1 MGKIYWSVVA
11 LVVVTGLSV
20 AWYVANQNENTV
32 QIAPQQFEN
41 EIQGVEALMP
51 EFKKMSEKYQWIF
64 LAPQPENDLHWKLVM
79 LLIEKVNQD
88 KQWTVVVDTYFS
100 KATGYTG
107 DLELSLLQSQ
117 SSFLPLLQQKFP
129 KQKILLIS
137 PNVLS
142 TQIISESVRNSVIFQ
157 KLAPPNGAVTFL
169 TYPKSRS
176 EEANYLLPCSESRD
190 LKTGLSDLGCY
201 VRQQARPFYKL
212 ITNFKSPAG
221 FLLELNSSELVFFI
235 Q

>member
-11 LVVVTGLSV
+11 LVIVTGLSV
-20 AWYVANQNENTV
+20 AWYVANENENSV
-32 QIAPQQFEN
+32 KFAPQQFEN
-41 EIQGVEALMP
+41 ENLVIEALLP
-51 EFKKMSEKYQWIF
+51 ELKKMSDKNQWIF
-64 LAPQPENDLHWKLVM
+64 LAPQPENDLHWKLVI
-79 LLIEKVNQD
+79 LLIEKLKVDQ
-88 KQWTVVVDTYFS
+88 QWTVVVDTYFS
-100 KATGYTG
+100 KATGYSG

-117 SSFLPLLQQKFP
+117 SSFLPLLQQKYP
-129 KQKILLIS
+129 NKKMLLIS

-142 TQIISESVRNSVIFQ
+142 TQIISESIRSSVMFQ
-157 KLAPPNGAVTFL
+157 KLAPKNGALTFL
-169 TYPKSRS
+169 TYPKSKN

-212 ITNFKSPAG
+212 LTNFKSPAG
-221 FLLELNSSELVFFI
+221 FLLELNSSELVLFI

>member
-11 LVVVTGLSV
+11 LVIVTGLSV
-20 AWYVANQNENTV
+20 AWYVANENENSV
-32 QIAPQQFEN
+32 KFAPQQFEN
-41 EIQGVEALMP
+41 ENLVIEALLP
-51 EFKKMSEKYQWIF
+51 ELKKMSDKKQWIF
-64 LAPQPENDLHWKLVM
+64 LAPQPENDLHWKLVI
-79 LLIEKVNQD
+79 LLIEKLKVDQ
-88 KQWTVVVDTYFS
+88 QWTVVVDTYFS
-100 KATGYTG
+100 KATGYSG

-117 SSFLPLLQQKFP
+117 SSFLPLLQQKYP
-129 KQKILLIS
+129 NKKMLLIS

-142 TQIISESVRNSVIFQ
+142 TQIISESVRSSVMFQ
-157 KLAPPNGAVTFL
+157 KLAPKNGALTFL
-169 TYPKSRS
+169 TYPKSKN

-212 ITNFKSPAG
+212 LTNFKSPAG
-221 FLLELNSSELVFFI
+221 FLLELNSSELVLFI

>member
-11 LVVVTGLSV
+11 LIIVTGLSI
-20 AWYVANQNENTV
+20 AWYVANENENSV
-32 QIAPQQFEN
+32 KFAPQQFEN
-41 EIQGVEALMP
+41 ENQAIDAVLPLFQ
-51 EFKKMSEKYQWIF
+51 KMSERYQWIF

-100 KATGYTG
+100 KATGYRG
-107 DLELSLLQSQ
+107 DLDLSLLQSQ
-117 SSFLPLLQQKFP
+117 SSFLPLLLQKYP
-129 KQKILLIS
+129 KKKILLIS

-142 TQIISESVRNSVIFQ
+142 TQIIAESVRSSVMFQ
-157 KLAPPNGAVTFL
+157 KIAPENGALTFL
-169 TYPKSRS
+169 TYTKSRD
-176 EEANYLLPCSESRD
+176 EEADYLLPCSESRD

-201 VRQQARPFYKL
+201 VRQQARPFYKTL
-212 ITNFKSPAG
+212 TNLKSPSG
-221 FLLELNSSELVFFI
+221 FLLELNSSELVLFI